1 MTAKLPEISY
11 PVPSNKNGHAFSS
24 VEALL
29 SMLGGESSG
38 LYLVGS
44 QGMWH
49 GGIHITDATIPWCA
63 LSTDSEPE
71 KEYCRELYKGEQF
84 IRCMADGEIVAWRVC
99 RDYESAAIE
108 WRGEKLFASTSFVLV
123 KHYIQPADNAESG
136 LTFFTLYMNLAPWAA
151 YGQQGRQADRKVA
164 GIQRYYTSAEDMQAG
179 REAGKLNKDTLVTLS
194 DAIVTR
200 SRDRRQFTEVTITRE
215 TKNAAGE
222 TLAAGT
228 KVWTVSDRGSLRAIK
243 SAPVPSWWAKCTP
256 AYTTQPE
263 GVVNCT
269 SRTDWGYYLSRED
282 VLHNKKAGRLTAGFP
297 LSYEP
302 GNTAQQVIRPG
313 RSPGDAARTFSLVTL
328 GRDKDTLKKGDRV
341 WVVSDGDSLTPVA
354 PAASGSEPVF
364 NDVYVPP
371 VPVTVSAGDNLG
383 HMGFYQLPEENGKR
397 SRYQVH
403 IECLS
408 MDDMEKFITNPGK
421 AGEDAPVYLTWQTD
435 APLFDKGEQ
444 GMVAGERK
452 TRASGVLTLANVP
465 GVDAGGNTLTSNQDA
480 AYYQICPEDGWLPA
494 ASVKKVSQYALDEL
508 GFVTLNKAPASFDL
522 IDGVKRPD
530 NVVKG
535 ILAQLYKAA
544 QEEKRI
550 THALNKYNYQ
560 RLLEMTDSNE
570 DGHYSEQEYLQAIHN
585 VSYRDRL
592 YRIIAKHASEWYYG
606 KDDPLWKNYLDPLTR
621 DAPLWKTYLEAFL
634 DKMTWMKAV
643 SEKGV
648 ALGPEPWHMHPIVFL
663 DAISNNQKLIIFP
676 LKVKPKNDIN
686 GVWKNYYWAA
696 SLSDSNASQAIF
708 GRNRSGGDRKHAAR
722 DLYTEPS
729 TEIVAVCDGVVKSIT
744 AYYMGTSQITIEHK
758 TNDNRRFFARY
769 GEVDPDS
776 ITVKV
781 GDKVCQGHI
790 IAKTGL
796 MISPETNKHPNIIPG
811 QTVYMLHFEY
821 YPGDESEPPP
831 NNMSGTPYRRRS
843 DLRDPLEILLEGYE
857 NTFSENAN
865 RIDINQLQVSDK
877 GKGFIKGWESFKSK
891 PYNDSEGYCTIGY
904 GHLIARCKCEDIDLP
919 DEFKDGITPAR
930 ADELFEER
938 LPTYVNELKRS
949 VTVNLYQHEFD
960 ALVSLLFNIGSLRK
974 APLLKSKLNSG
985 DYAGAADEFLD
996 ITNGDTAGLKI
1007 RRRKEW
1013 NLFNNNVYDSSH

>member
-282 VLHNKKAGRLTAGFP
+282 VLHNKKAGRLTADFP

-435 APLFDKGEQ
+435 ASLFDKGEQ

-570 DGHYSEQEYLQAIHN
+570 DGHYSEQEYLQTIHN
-585 VSYRDRL
+585 VSYCDRL

-621 DAPLWKTYLEAFL
+621 DAPLWKMYLEAFL

-663 DAISNNQKLIIFP
+663 EAIR
-676 LKVKPKNDIN
+676 VKERCRELFSKISSVILRHEGGYVNDPN
-686 GVWKNYYWAA
+686 
-696 SLSDSNASQAIF
+696 D
-708 GRNRSGGDRKHAAR
+708 RGGE
-722 DLYTEPS
+722 TN
-729 TEIVAVCDGVVKSIT
+729 
-744 AYYMGTSQITIEHK
+744 MGITIATWRAYAPIDLGIEATSSTLRNMTKEQAEIIYYNHYWEPK
-758 TNDNRRFFARY
+758 GFCKLENTKVALMVYDWT
-769 GEVDPDS
+769 
-776 ITVKV
+776 ITSGRAVKQIR
-781 GDKVCQGHI
+781 K
-790 IAKTGL
+790 
-796 MISPETNKHPNIIPG
+796 
-811 QTVYMLHFEY
+811 MLHDEY
-821 YPGDESEPPP
+821 
-831 NNMSGTPYRRRS
+831 NNRLIVNNIMDDDMIHCINAVEDQEQLLSRIA
-843 DLRDPLEILLEGYE
+843 EI
-857 NTFSENAN
+857 
-865 RIDINQLQVSDK
+865 R
-877 GKGFIKGWESFKSK
+877 
-891 PYNDSEGYCTIGY
+891 
-904 GHLIARCKCEDIDLP
+904 
-919 DEFKDGITPAR
+919 KD
-930 ADELFEER
+930 
-938 LPTYVNELKRS
+938 Y
-949 VTVNLYQHEFD
+949 YH
-960 ALVSLLFNIGSLRK
+960 SLT
-974 APLLKSKLNSG
+974 
-985 DYAGAADEFLD
+985 
-996 ITNGDTAGLKI
+996 ITNGEPNAQIKFLNGWINRVDDCLKVDI
-1007 RRRKEW
+1007 
-1013 NLFNNNVYDSSH
+1013 

>member
-151 YGQQGRQADRKVA
+151 YGQQGGQADRKVA

-328 GRDKDTLKKGDRV
+328 GRDKDMLKKGDRV

-354 PAASGSEPVF
+354 PAASGSAPVF

-371 VPVTVSAGDNLG
+371 VPVPVSAGDSLG

-421 AGEDAPVYLTWQTD
+421 AGEDAPAYLTWQTD
-435 APLFDKGEQ
+435 APLFDKKEQ

-494 ASVKKVSQYALDEL
+494 ASVKKVSQYALGEL

-535 ILAQLYKAA
+535 ILEQLYKAA

-663 DAISNNQKLIIFP
+663 EAIR
-676 LKVKPKNDIN
+676 VKERCRELFSKISSVILRHEGGYVNDPN
-686 GVWKNYYWAA
+686 
-696 SLSDSNASQAIF
+696 D
-708 GRNRSGGDRKHAAR
+708 RGGE
-722 DLYTEPS
+722 TN
-729 TEIVAVCDGVVKSIT
+729 
-744 AYYMGTSQITIEHK
+744 MGITIATWRAYAPIDLGIEATSSTLRNMTKEQAEIIYYNHYWEPK
-758 TNDNRRFFARY
+758 GFCKLENTKVALMVYDWT
-769 GEVDPDS
+769 
-776 ITVKV
+776 ITSGRAVKQIR
-781 GDKVCQGHI
+781 K
-790 IAKTGL
+790 
-796 MISPETNKHPNIIPG
+796 
-811 QTVYMLHFEY
+811 MLHDEY
-821 YPGDESEPPP
+821 
-831 NNMSGTPYRRRS
+831 NNRLIVNNIMDDDMIHCINAVEDQEQLLSRIAEIRKDYYR
-843 DLRDPLEILLEGYE
+843 
-857 NTFSENAN
+857 
-865 RIDINQLQVSDK
+865 
-877 GKGFIKGWESFKSK
+877 
-891 PYNDSEGYCTIGY
+891 
-904 GHLIARCKCEDIDLP
+904 
-919 DEFKDGITPAR
+919 
-930 ADELFEER
+930 
-938 LPTYVNELKRS
+938 
-949 VTVNLYQHEFD
+949 
-960 ALVSLLFNIGSLRK
+960 SLT
-974 APLLKSKLNSG
+974 
-985 DYAGAADEFLD
+985 
-996 ITNGDTAGLKI
+996 ITNGEPNAQIKFLNGWINRVDDCLKVDI
-1007 RRRKEW
+1007 
-1013 NLFNNNVYDSSH
+1013 

>member
-1 MTAKLPEISY
+1 MTAKLPKISY

-63 LSTDSEPE
+63 LSTDSESE
-71 KEYCRELYKGEQF
+71 KEYCHELYKGEQF

-108 WRGEKLFASTSFVLV
+108 WRGEKLFATTSFVLV

-228 KVWTVSDRGSLRAIK
+228 KVWTVSDRGSLRAVK

-444 GMVAGERK
+444 GMVAGNRK
-452 TRASGVLTLANVP
+452 TRASGILTLAKIP

-480 AYYQICPEDGWLPA
+480 AYYQIRPEGGWLPA

-535 ILAQLYKAA
+535 ILEQLYKAA

-570 DGHYSEQEYLQAIHN
+570 DGHYSDQEYLQAIHN

-663 DAISNNQKLIIFP
+663 EAIR
-676 LKVKPKNDIN
+676 VKERCRELFSKISSVILRHEGGYVNDPN
-686 GVWKNYYWAA
+686 
-696 SLSDSNASQAIF
+696 D
-708 GRNRSGGDRKHAAR
+708 RGGE
-722 DLYTEPS
+722 TN
-729 TEIVAVCDGVVKSIT
+729 
-744 AYYMGTSQITIEHK
+744 MGITIATWRAYAPIDLGIEATSSTLRNMTKEQAEIIYYNHYWEPK
-758 TNDNRRFFARY
+758 GFCKLENTKVALMVYDWT
-769 GEVDPDS
+769 
-776 ITVKV
+776 ITSGRAVKQIR
-781 GDKVCQGHI
+781 K
-790 IAKTGL
+790 
-796 MISPETNKHPNIIPG
+796 
-811 QTVYMLHFEY
+811 MLHDEY
-821 YPGDESEPPP
+821 
-831 NNMSGTPYRRRS
+831 NNRLIVNNIMDDDMIHCINAVEDQEQLLSRIAEIRKDYYR
-843 DLRDPLEILLEGYE
+843 
-857 NTFSENAN
+857 
-865 RIDINQLQVSDK
+865 
-877 GKGFIKGWESFKSK
+877 
-891 PYNDSEGYCTIGY
+891 
-904 GHLIARCKCEDIDLP
+904 
-919 DEFKDGITPAR
+919 
-930 ADELFEER
+930 
-938 LPTYVNELKRS
+938 
-949 VTVNLYQHEFD
+949 
-960 ALVSLLFNIGSLRK
+960 SLT
-974 APLLKSKLNSG
+974 
-985 DYAGAADEFLD
+985 
-996 ITNGDTAGLKI
+996 ITNGEPNAQIKFLNGWINRVDDCLKVDI
-1007 RRRKEW
+1007 
-1013 NLFNNNVYDSSH
+1013 

>member
-282 VLHNKKAGRLTAGFP
+282 VLHNKKAGRLTADFP

-435 APLFDKGEQ
+435 ASLFDKGEQ

-535 ILAQLYKAA
+535 ILEQLYKAA

-663 DAISNNQKLIIFP
+663 EAIR
-676 LKVKPKNDIN
+676 VKERCRELFSKISSVILRHEGGYVNDPN
-686 GVWKNYYWAA
+686 
-696 SLSDSNASQAIF
+696 D
-708 GRNRSGGDRKHAAR
+708 RGGE
-722 DLYTEPS
+722 TN
-729 TEIVAVCDGVVKSIT
+729 
-744 AYYMGTSQITIEHK
+744 MGITIATWRAYAPIDLGIEATSSTLRNMTKEQAEIIYYNHYWEPK
-758 TNDNRRFFARY
+758 GFCKLENTKVALMVYDWT
-769 GEVDPDS
+769 
-776 ITVKV
+776 ITSGRAVKQIR
-781 GDKVCQGHI
+781 K
-790 IAKTGL
+790 
-796 MISPETNKHPNIIPG
+796 
-811 QTVYMLHFEY
+811 MLHDEY
-821 YPGDESEPPP
+821 
-831 NNMSGTPYRRRS
+831 NNRLIVNNIMDDDMIHCINAVENQEQLLSRIAEIRKDYYR
-843 DLRDPLEILLEGYE
+843 
-857 NTFSENAN
+857 
-865 RIDINQLQVSDK
+865 
-877 GKGFIKGWESFKSK
+877 
-891 PYNDSEGYCTIGY
+891 
-904 GHLIARCKCEDIDLP
+904 
-919 DEFKDGITPAR
+919 
-930 ADELFEER
+930 
-938 LPTYVNELKRS
+938 
-949 VTVNLYQHEFD
+949 
-960 ALVSLLFNIGSLRK
+960 SLT
-974 APLLKSKLNSG
+974 
-985 DYAGAADEFLD
+985 
-996 ITNGDTAGLKI
+996 ITNGEPNAQIK
-1007 RRRKEW
+1007 
-1013 NLFNNNVYDSSH
+1013 

>member
-136 LTFFTLYMNLAPWAA
+136 LTFFTLYMNLAPWAV

-179 REAGKLNKDTLVTLS
+179 REAGKLNKNTLVTLS

-282 VLHNKKAGRLTAGFP
+282 VLHNKKAGRLTADFP

-328 GRDKDTLKKGDRV
+328 GRDKDTLKKGDRI

-444 GMVAGERK
+444 GMVAGNRK
-452 TRASGVLTLANVP
+452 TRASGILTLAKVP

-480 AYYQICPEDGWLPA
+480 AYYQIRPEGGWLPA

-663 DAISNNQKLIIFP
+663 NSIKKRKSKITREMLRKIWPDSRN
-676 LKVKPKNDIN
+676 V
-686 GVWKNYYWAA
+686 
-696 SLSDSNASQAIF
+696 SDSVLDVVAEEFSNKFEVCNINTKNRLYHFFAQIYQEVGPTFNLNEGFNYRPQVLIDKFAYYRNHPQDAQTDGYIPGKQAANKQSIANRAYGGREGNDDIASGDGWRYR
-708 GRNRSGGDRKHAAR
+708 GRGMKQLTFKNNYRSFTNYHERVWGERVDFESKPDLLVETVYAAR
-722 DLYTEPS
+722 SALYFWDQNNLFDRADKGIS
-729 TEIVAVCDGVVKSIT
+729 
-744 AYYMGTSQITIEHK
+744 
-758 TNDNRRFFARY
+758 R
-769 GEVDPDS
+769 EVSDS
-776 ITVKV
+776 ITRIVNRYDNHYEDRYNNLIRFFQE
-781 GDKVCQGHI
+781 GI
-790 IAKTGL
+790 
-796 MISPETNKHPNIIPG
+796 
-811 QTVYMLHFEY
+811 F
-821 YPGDESEPPP
+821 DE
-831 NNMSGTPYRRRS
+831 
-843 DLRDPLEILLEGYE
+843 I
-857 NTFSENAN
+857 F
-865 RIDINQLQVSDK
+865 
-877 GKGFIKGWESFKSK
+877 
-891 PYNDSEGYCTIGY
+891 
-904 GHLIARCKCEDIDLP
+904 
-919 DEFKDGITPAR
+919 
-930 ADELFEER
+930 
-938 LPTYVNELKRS
+938 
-949 VTVNLYQHEFD
+949 
-960 ALVSLLFNIGSLRK
+960 
-974 APLLKSKLNSG
+974 
-985 DYAGAADEFLD
+985 
-996 ITNGDTAGLKI
+996 
-1007 RRRKEW
+1007 
-1013 NLFNNNVYDSSH
+1013 

>member
-151 YGQQGRQADRKVA
+151 YGQQGCQADRKVA

-200 SRDRRQFTEVTITRE
+200 SRDRRQFTEVTITRG

-256 AYTTQPE
+256 AYTTQSE

-383 HMGFYQLPEENGKR
+383 HMSFYQLPEENGKR

-444 GMVAGERK
+444 GMVAGNRK
-452 TRASGVLTLANVP
+452 TRASGILTLAKVP

-535 ILAQLYKAA
+535 ILEQLYKAA

-550 THALNKYNYQ
+550 SHALNKYNYQ

-663 DAISNNQKLIIFP
+663 NSIKKRKSKITREMLRKI
-676 LKVKPKNDIN
+676 
-686 GVWKNYYWAA
+686 W
-696 SLSDSNASQAIF
+696 SDSRNVSDSVLDVVAEEFSNKFEVCNINTKNRLYHFFAQIYQEVGPTFNLNEGFNYRPQVLIDKFAYYRNHPQDAQTDGYIPGKQAANKQSIANRAYGGREGNDDIASGDGWRYR
-708 GRNRSGGDRKHAAR
+708 GRGMKQLTFKNNYRSFTNYHERVWGERVDFESKPDLLVETVYAAR
-722 DLYTEPS
+722 SALYFWDQNNLFDRADKGIS
-729 TEIVAVCDGVVKSIT
+729 
-744 AYYMGTSQITIEHK
+744 
-758 TNDNRRFFARY
+758 R
-769 GEVDPDS
+769 EVSDS
-776 ITVKV
+776 ITRIVNRYDNHYEDRYNNLIRFLQE
-781 GDKVCQGHI
+781 GI
-790 IAKTGL
+790 
-796 MISPETNKHPNIIPG
+796 
-811 QTVYMLHFEY
+811 F
-821 YPGDESEPPP
+821 DE
-831 NNMSGTPYRRRS
+831 
-843 DLRDPLEILLEGYE
+843 I
-857 NTFSENAN
+857 F
-865 RIDINQLQVSDK
+865 
-877 GKGFIKGWESFKSK
+877 
-891 PYNDSEGYCTIGY
+891 
-904 GHLIARCKCEDIDLP
+904 
-919 DEFKDGITPAR
+919 
-930 ADELFEER
+930 
-938 LPTYVNELKRS
+938 
-949 VTVNLYQHEFD
+949 
-960 ALVSLLFNIGSLRK
+960 
-974 APLLKSKLNSG
+974 
-985 DYAGAADEFLD
+985 
-996 ITNGDTAGLKI
+996 
-1007 RRRKEW
+1007 
-1013 NLFNNNVYDSSH
+1013 

>member
-1 MTAKLPEISY
+1 MTVKLPEISY

-123 KHYIQPADNAESG
+123 KHYIQPTDNAESG

-444 GMVAGERK
+444 GMVAGNRK
-452 TRASGVLTLANVP
+452 TRASGILTLAKVP
-465 GVDAGGNTLTSNQDA
+465 GVDAGGNTLTSNRDA
-480 AYYQICPEDGWLPA
+480 AYYQIRPEGGWLPA

-648 ALGPEPWHMHPIVFL
+648 ALGPEPWHMHPIMFL
-663 DAISNNQKLIIFP
+663 NSIKKRKSKITREMLRKI
-676 LKVKPKNDIN
+676 
-686 GVWKNYYWAA
+686 W
-696 SLSDSNASQAIF
+696 SDSRNVSDSVLDVVAEEFSNKFEVCNINTKNRLYHFFAQIYQEVGPTFNLNEGFNYRPQVLIDKFAYYRNHPQDAQTDGYIPGKQAANKQSIANRAYGGREGNDDIASGDGWRYR
-708 GRNRSGGDRKHAAR
+708 GRGMKQLTFKNNYRSFTNYHERVWGERVDFESKPDLLVETVYAAR
-722 DLYTEPS
+722 SALYFWDQNNLFDRADKGIS
-729 TEIVAVCDGVVKSIT
+729 
-744 AYYMGTSQITIEHK
+744 
-758 TNDNRRFFARY
+758 R
-769 GEVDPDS
+769 EVSDS
-776 ITVKV
+776 ITRIVNRYDNHYEDRYNNLIRFFQE
-781 GDKVCQGHI
+781 GI
-790 IAKTGL
+790 
-796 MISPETNKHPNIIPG
+796 
-811 QTVYMLHFEY
+811 F
-821 YPGDESEPPP
+821 DE
-831 NNMSGTPYRRRS
+831 
-843 DLRDPLEILLEGYE
+843 I
-857 NTFSENAN
+857 F
-865 RIDINQLQVSDK
+865 
-877 GKGFIKGWESFKSK
+877 
-891 PYNDSEGYCTIGY
+891 
-904 GHLIARCKCEDIDLP
+904 
-919 DEFKDGITPAR
+919 
-930 ADELFEER
+930 
-938 LPTYVNELKRS
+938 
-949 VTVNLYQHEFD
+949 
-960 ALVSLLFNIGSLRK
+960 
-974 APLLKSKLNSG
+974 
-985 DYAGAADEFLD
+985 
-996 ITNGDTAGLKI
+996 
-1007 RRRKEW
+1007 
-1013 NLFNNNVYDSSH
+1013 